1 MGDGGHSLVR
11 MEWRPARW
19 SVCLPLLIFPCTVKS
34 RSSLLSLAH
43 PGAPRKGAVKRLCVC
58 VISQKYKSQSCN
70 ELHQYIALAKSFMTT
85 YYNNI
90 SDKQLLKYRQKR
102 GLSLRPLIVWTV
114 LYATSESE
122 MYGSSLYCK

>member
-11 MEWRPARW
+11 MEWRPATW

-34 RSSLLSLAH
+34 RSSLLAPAH
-43 PGAPRKGAVKRLCVC
+43 PGGPRKGAVKRLCVC

-70 ELHQYIALAKSFMTT
+70 ELHQYIALTKSFMTT

-102 GLSLRPLIVWTV
+102 GLCLRPLIVWRV